1 MTLSNPKTKTGLV
14 LAWLAR
20 IISTVAAFFFVTLVI
35 GEGLNAAGPVSFEGV
50 MVCVFA
56 VILTVGVL
64 YAWVKRYMG
73 GVALTVLGV
82 AFAVFIYFSSGTN
95 RVTASIFISA
105 PFWVSGILF
114 LLTGKESRTADA

>member
-1 MTLSNPKTKTGLV
+1 MTLSNPTSKTGLV

-20 IISTVAAFFFVTLVI
+20 IISTVAAFFFITMVI
-35 GEGLNAAGPVSFEGV
+35 GEGLNAAGPVTFEGV

-56 VILTVGVL
+56 VILTAGVL
-64 YAWVKRYMG
+64 FAWAKRYKG
-73 GVALTVLGV
+73 GIVLTVLGV
-82 AFAVFIYFSSGTN
+82 AFAVFIYLTSGAN
-95 RVTASIFISA
+95 RVTASILMSS